1 MSDASDTTDY
11 LRDIVENAAKV
22 EAFTAGADFD
32 EFLANEM
39 RAYATIRA
47 LEIIGEAVKQVPAEL
62 REKYPEIPWRAIA
75 RMRDKLI
82 HHYFGVNLG
91 VVWKT
96 VTEDISPLK
105 NVVEQI
111 LRELDNNQNP
121 AEED

>member
-1 MSDASDTTDY
+1 MSNAPDPTDY
-11 LRDIVENAAKV
+11 LRDIAENAAKA
-22 EAFTAGADFD
+22 EAFTAGVDFD

-62 REKYPEIPWRAIA
+62 RDKHPEIPWRAIA
-75 RMRDKLI
+75 KMRDKLI

-96 VTEDISPLK
+96 VTEDIPPLK
-105 NVVEQI
+105 QVVEQI
-111 LRELDNNQNP
+111 LQGLDNKQNP
-121 AEED
+121 TEEG

>member
-1 MSDASDTTDY
+1 MKVPSDPTDY

-22 EAFTAGADFD
+22 EAFTAGIDFD
-32 EFLANEM
+32 GFLADEM

-47 LEIIGEAVKQVPAEL
+47 LEIIGEAVKQVPKAL
-62 REKYPEIPWRAIA
+62 REQYPETPWRAIA

-82 HHYFGVNLG
+82 HHYFGVNLR

-105 NVVEQI
+105 KVVEQI
-111 LRELDNNQNP
+111 L
-121 AEED
+121 EEMHNGTSNL

>member
-1 MSDASDTTDY
+1 MSNAPDPTDY
-11 LRDIVENAAKV
+11 LRDIAENAAKA
-22 EAFTAGADFD
+22 EAFTAGVDFD

-62 REKYPEIPWRAIA
+62 RDKYPEIPWRAIA
-75 RMRDKLI
+75 KMRDKLI

-105 NVVEQI
+105 QVVEQI
-111 LRELDNNQNP
+111 LQELDNKQNP
-121 AEED
+121 TEEG

>member
-1 MSDASDTTDY
+1 MRDAPDPTDY
-11 LRDIVENAAKV
+11 LRDIVENAEKV
-22 EAFTAGADFD
+22 EAFTSGVDFD
-32 EFLANEM
+32 GFLADDM

-47 LEIIGEAVKQVPAEL
+47 LEIIGEAVKQVPTEL

-96 VTEDISPLK
+96 VTEDVLPLK
-105 NVVEQI
+105 AVVEQI
-111 LRELDNNQNP
+111 LKEMD
-121 AEED
+121 A

>member
-1 MSDASDTTDY
+1 MSNAPDPTDY
-11 LRDIVENAAKV
+11 LRDIAENAAKA
-22 EAFTAGADFD
+22 EAFTARVDFD

-62 REKYPEIPWRAIA
+62 RDKYPEIPWRAIA
-75 RMRDKLI
+75 KMRDKLI

-96 VTEDISPLK
+96 VTEDIPPLK
-105 NVVEQI
+105 QVVEQI
-111 LRELDNNQNP
+111 LQELDNTQNP
-121 AEED
+121 TEEG

>member
-1 MSDASDTTDY
+1 MTPTPDPTDY
-11 LRDIVENAAKV
+11 LRDIVENATKV
-22 EAFTAGADFD
+22 ETFTAGVDFD
-32 EFLANEM
+32 AFLADEM

-47 LEIIGEAVKQVPAEL
+47 LEIIGEAVKQVPTSL
-62 REKYPEIPWRAIA
+62 REQYPDVPWRSIA

-105 NVVEQI
+105 KVVEQMLI
-111 LRELDNNQNP
+111 AMESDESGLQQ
-121 AEED
+121 

>member
-1 MSDASDTTDY
+1 MTPTPDPTDY
-11 LRDIVENAAKV
+11 LRDIVENATKV
-22 EAFTAGADFD
+22 ETFTAGVDFD
-32 EFLANEM
+32 AFLADEM

-47 LEIIGEAVKQVPAEL
+47 LEIIGEAVKQVPTGL
-62 REKYPEIPWRAIA
+62 REQYPDVPWRSIA

-105 NVVEQI
+105 KVVEQMLI
-111 LRELDNNQNP
+111 AMESDESGLQQ
-121 AEED
+121 

>member
-47 LEIIGEAVKQVPAEL
+47 LEIIGEAVKQVPTEL
-62 REKYPEIPWRAIA
+62 RDKYPEIPWRAIA

-105 NVVEQI
+105 KVVEQI

-121 AEED
+121 TEED

>member
-1 MSDASDTTDY
+1 MSEAPDPTDY

-22 EAFTAGADFD
+22 EAFTAGVDFD

-62 REKYPEIPWRAIA
+62 REKYPQIPWRAIA

-96 VTEDISPLK
+96 VPKIF
-105 NVVEQI
+105 
-111 LRELDNNQNP
+111 RR
-121 AEED
+121 

>member
-1 MSDASDTTDY
+1 MSNAPDPTDY
-11 LRDIVENAAKV
+11 LRDIAENAAKA
-22 EAFTAGADFD
+22 EAFTAGVDFD

-62 REKYPEIPWRAIA
+62 RDKYPEIPWRAIA
-75 RMRDKLI
+75 KMRDKLI

-96 VTEDISPLK
+96 VTEDIPPLK
-105 NVVEQI
+105 QVVEQI
-111 LRELDNNQNP
+111 LQGLDNKQNP
-121 AEED
+121 TEEG

>member
-1 MSDASDTTDY
+1 MSNAPDPTDY
-11 LRDIVENAAKV
+11 LRDIAENAAKA
-22 EAFTAGADFD
+22 EAFTAGVDFD

-62 REKYPEIPWRAIA
+62 RDKYPEIPWRAIA
-75 RMRDKLI
+75 KMRDKLI

-96 VTEDISPLK
+96 VTEDIPPLK
-105 NVVEQI
+105 QVVEHI
-111 LRELDNNQNP
+111 LQELDNKQNP
-121 AEED
+121 TEEG